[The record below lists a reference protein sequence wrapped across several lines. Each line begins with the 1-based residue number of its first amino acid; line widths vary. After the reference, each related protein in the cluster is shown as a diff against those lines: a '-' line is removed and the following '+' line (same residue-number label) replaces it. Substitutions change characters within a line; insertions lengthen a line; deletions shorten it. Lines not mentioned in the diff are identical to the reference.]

1 MREATI
7 TFDNRNPAFESP
19 AAMRAMLCHFRPPS
33 GHSAAG

>member
-19 AAMRAMLCHFRPPS
+19 EAMRAILCHFRPAP
-33 GHSAAG
+33 GRSAAG